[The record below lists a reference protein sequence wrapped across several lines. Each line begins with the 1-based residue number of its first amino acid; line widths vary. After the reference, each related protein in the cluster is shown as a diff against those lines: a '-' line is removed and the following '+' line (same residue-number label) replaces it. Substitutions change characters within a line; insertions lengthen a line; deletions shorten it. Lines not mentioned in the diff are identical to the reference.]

1 MPRACR
7 SLLHESGYKQL
18 QEMRDKQ
25 LQEMRDARLEAHSL
39 YLAQDAARKAER
51 EQDRAERREIAKAA
65 ASERNFQIEAE
76 KQRRRHEIE
85 ILKLKIEL
93 ANAGGSI

>member
-1 MPRACR
+1 
-7 SLLHESGYKQL
+7 
-18 QEMRDKQ
+18 
-25 LQEMRDARLEAHSL
+25 MRDARLEAHSL